1 MIQTPCPNPFD
12 LSDALSDYRQRYP
25 AEATVVDEFQSL
37 LSGRANCF
45 ERDCFRPGH
54 VTGSAWLVDDSGEH
68 VLLTHHRKL
77 NAWLQLGGHSDGDPD
92 TAAVAQREAEE
103 ESGLAVELLSRA
115 ILDIDV
121 HEIPARKAD
130 PAHFHFDVRF
140 VLVSRSGRDYVVSDE
155 SHDLAWVPLARLQ
168 QFTTETS
175 ILRMARKWTAR
186 RGRLMSGVP
195 AESDSSFF
203 SPGGPR

>member
-103 ESGLAVELLSRA
+103 ESGLAAELLSRA

-140 VLVSRSGRDYVVSDE
+140 VLVSCSGRDYVVSDE
-155 SHDLAWVPLARLQ
+155 SHDLARDAIMSSATNRMTWLGCPWRACSSSQPRLR
-168 QFTTETS
+168 S
-175 ILRMARKWTAR
+175 CGWHAN
-186 RGRLMSGVP
+186 GP
-195 AESDSSFF
+195 
-203 SPGGPR
+203 PGAGS